1 MVKRTRITKKA
12 PKKRKGQYK
21 IVKRDI
27 IDLSQYARRSIIGML
42 RTKLLSKQTKAEKE
56 LYKHLNKN
64 TINYIKQYPIDCNGK
79 IYFADAY
86 LTYYNLIVECDGGYH
101 YQERI
106 IKKDIQRDSHIRSC
120 GYQIIHFMNEEI
132 ISTAYMAI
140 LKQYGVCLNP

>member
-21 IVKRDI
+21 IAKRDI

-120 GYQIIHFMNEEI
+120 GYQIIHFTNEEI

>member
-1 MVKRTRITKKA
+1 MVKRTRATKKA

-21 IVKRDI
+21 IAKRDV

-120 GYQIIHFMNEEI
+120 GYQIIHFTNEEI